1 MDTSEAVDLITGAV
15 PRRAGT
21 WADLGAGDGVFTRAL
36 AEVLGAGSRV
46 YAVERDR
53 RALVTLER
61 RVARDMAGVIV
72 VEADFT
78 GPFEL
83 PGLDGVL
90 DGILMANALHYVRDP
105 GPLLARLAQRL
116 SPGGRLV
123 LVEYDRRGANRWVPF
138 PIPVARLPE
147 LAASS
152 GFSTPIVTATRPSA
166 FGGDLYVA
174 AADRIAAG

>member
-1 MDTSEAVDLITGAV
+1 VDTSEAVALIREAV

-21 WADLGAGDGVFTRAL
+21 WADLGAGDGTFTLAL
-36 AEVLGAGSRV
+36 AQVLGAGSRI

-53 RALVTLER
+53 RALVTLGR
-61 RVARDMAGVIV
+61 AARDMGGVIA

-83 PGLDGVL
+83 PGLDGAL

-105 GPLLARLAQRL
+105 GPLLARLARRL
-116 SPGGRLV
+116 SPRGRLV

-138 PIPVARLPE
+138 PIPIARLPE

-166 FGGDLYVA
+166 YGGDLYVA
-174 AADRIAAG
+174 AADRIAVG